1 MDIDSKL
8 MDKEPLLPKAV
19 LDPRPTGKKH
29 ALTTGRNFV
38 LSIALTALSFVASA
52 IILVVPILFWSLW
65 SNIDIVSEI
74 KAFIQEHPSDE
85 LGRLGCMV
93 VVVMFD
99 IILFIVFPIFQK
111 MNHVPSGPGN
121 VFKLRSSWKRTAVF
135 ALYAIAMT
143 GGCLWSNWNQYV
155 SLVEQRIAKGH
166 SLFGKRAEE
175 AFL

>member
-8 MDKEPLLPKAV
+8 VDKEPLLPETL
-19 LDPRPTGKKH
+19 LDPRPAGKKH
-29 ALTTGRNFV
+29 ALTSARIFV

-74 KAFIQEHPSDE
+74 RASIQEHASDE
-85 LGRLGCMV
+85 LGRLICMV

-111 MNHVPSGPGN
+111 INFVPSGPGN
-121 VFKLRSSWKRTAVF
+121 VFMLGSSWKRTAVF

-143 GGCLWSNWNQYV
+143 GGCLWNNWNQYV
-155 SLVEQRIAKGH
+155 LLVDQRIAKGH
-166 SLFGKRAEE
+166 PLFGKRAEE